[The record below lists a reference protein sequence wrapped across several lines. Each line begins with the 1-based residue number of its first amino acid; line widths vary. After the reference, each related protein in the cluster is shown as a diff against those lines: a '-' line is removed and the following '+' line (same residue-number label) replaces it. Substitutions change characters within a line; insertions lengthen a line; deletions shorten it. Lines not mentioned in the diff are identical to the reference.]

1 MLFLRFLSFSS
12 VSDEKD
18 KKLVLMQKQI
28 ISTSER
34 RAEHPFADQNTQQET
49 FTNWQELDW
58 DLRKVSLV
66 ATKNIY
72 KRKSLSTKKKKNFV
86 PILLSDLFFNLEQKS
101 GKKLKKQKE
110 EEIK

>member
-1 MLFLRFLSFSS
+1 
-12 VSDEKD
+12 
-18 KKLVLMQKQI
+18 MQKQI

-72 KRKSLSTKKKKNFV
+72 KRKSLSTKKKKYFRSNITFRPFV
-86 PILLSDLFFNLEQKS
+86 QS
-101 GKKLKKQKE
+101 GKKKWKKTKKAKRGRKE
-110 EEIK
+110 RKKIQLETK